1 MQIKLNW
8 ILPLSLFLLSI
19 GLLIFAVVYN
29 RKNGI
34 SGIDSREKC
43 MKASVLLGKCP
54 LWDDTVSVCRK
65 GTLNG
70 TECEWKQ
77 PIFLLILTV
86 LGLISLFASVVISIF
101 VLLKK

>member
-1 MQIKLNW
+1 MK
-8 ILPLSLFLLSI
+8 PLTIVSISLFLVSV

-34 SGIDSREKC
+34 SGADSSEKC
-43 MKASVLLGKCP
+43 AKASVPFGKCP

-65 GTLNG
+65 GTLNN

-77 PIFLLILTV
+77 PIFLPILTIF
-86 LGLISLFASVVISIF
+86 GLICLIASITVFGISF
-101 VLLKK
+101 YKE

>member
-1 MQIKLNW
+1 MK
-8 ILPLSLFLLSI
+8 PLTIISISLFLLSV
-19 GLLIFAVVYN
+19 GLLIFAVIYN

-34 SGIDSREKC
+34 SGADSREKC
-43 MKASVLLGKCP
+43 MKATVPFGKCP

-77 PIFLLILTV
+77 PIFLPILTIF
-86 LGLISLFASVVISIF
+86 GLICLVTSIAAF
-101 VLLKK
+101 GIAMYKK